1 MMLQLLSGWQRGL
14 RRRRMDDLWGRLG
27 LETGDRVLDVGG
39 LPFNWSLLPSNPQLV
54 MLNLALPA
62 TGEPGPPATWVIG
75 DGRRLPFRDGAFD
88 LVYSNAVIEHVG
100 DLESQRRFADE
111 CRRVGLGYYVQT
123 PNRRFP
129 IEVHLMRPFIHWLP
143 RRVQE
148 ATLRRRK
155 RWFLREIR
163 LLDRGEM
170 RMLFADAE
178 IWNERVLG
186 LSKSIIAV
194 RRPQRQ
200 EGHPDRSANAT
211 PA

>member
-1 MMLQLLSGWQRGL
+1 MMLQLLSGWQRGF
-14 RRRRMDDLWGRLG
+14 RRRRMADLWRRLG
-27 LETGDRVLDVGG
+27 LKTGDRVLDVGG
-39 LPFNWSLLPSNPQLV
+39 LPFNWSLLSLSPQLV
-54 MLNLALPA
+54 MLNVALP
-62 TGEPGPPATWVIG
+62 TPGESGPPATWVIG
-75 DGRRLPFRDGAFD
+75 DGRRLPFRDEAFD

-111 CRRVGLGYYVQT
+111 CRRVGSGYYVQT

-129 IEVHLMRPFIHWLP
+129 VEVHLMRPFIHWLP

-148 ATLRRRK
+148 ATLRRR
-155 RWFLREIR
+155 RGWFLREIR

-178 IWNERVLG
+178 IWHERVLG

-194 RRPQRQ
+194 RRPRRG
-200 EGHPDRSANAT
+200 ERHPNRSADGT